1 MMKTISASDNAW
13 LSALLHPDPDH
24 FYTEEELDAI
34 EAVDP
39 EMALRIDRVQTL
51 ARRNAPAREAGGGPV
66 DADKVAEAVAEA
78 RRILMHDGGD
88 IELVDVQGSVVRVR
102 MKGACVGCPRSV
114 LDLRNVVQR
123 LVKSRVPAVTEVV
136 NVF

>member
-1 MMKTISASDNAW
+1 MKTISTSDNAR

-51 ARRNAPAREAGGGPV
+51 ARRNAPALEAGGGPV
-66 DADKVAEAVAEA
+66 DTDKVAEAVAEA

-114 LDLRNVVQR
+114 LDLRNVVER